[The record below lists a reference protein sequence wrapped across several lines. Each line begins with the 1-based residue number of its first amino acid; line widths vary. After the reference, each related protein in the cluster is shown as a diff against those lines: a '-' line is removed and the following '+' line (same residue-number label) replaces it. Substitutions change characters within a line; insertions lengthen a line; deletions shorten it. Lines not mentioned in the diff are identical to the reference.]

1 MSLQRFILRRLLL
14 VVPIMIGVSLITF
27 GLGKLAP
34 GGPVEF
40 VLGLNPDVSPAQKAR
55 LQAQYGLDE
64 PVWRQYLVWL
74 GNVVQGDFGETIPSG
89 RSVTAIV
96 GRRVP
101 ATIMLGLFGWVIA
114 LVVAIPTGIYAA
126 VKKDQLGDDVSRFV
140 ALSGISIPNFWLG
153 LMLILIFASTLNL
166 FPVLPPVEPGTD
178 NDLLT
183 VIGQLTRPEMLWF
196 LLLPG
201 ITIGTASASTLM
213 RIMRS
218 SMAEEMNKE
227 YVTAARAK
235 GLPERTVVLKHVLR
249 NSLISVTTVA
259 AFLTASILAGSV
271 VVEVVF
277 SWPGL
282 GRELIDAINSRQ
294 INVIMAITLFTG
306 IAIVIA
312 NLLADIAYAILDPR
326 IRYD

>member
-1 MSLQRFILRRLLL
+1 MF
-14 VVPIMIGVSLITF
+14 GVSVVTF
-27 GLGKLAP
+27 GLSELAP
-34 GGPVEF
+34 GDPLSF
-40 VLGLNPDVSPAQKAR
+40 VIGLNPDISPSQKAALR
-55 LQAQYGLDE
+55 AQYGLDR
-64 PVWRQYLVWL
+64 PVWERYLVWL
-74 GNVVQGDFGETIPSG
+74 SNVVQGDLGRTIPEG
-89 RSVTAIV
+89 RSVAGVV
-96 GRRVP
+96 GRRIP

-114 LVVAIPTGIYAA
+114 LLVAIPTGIYAA
-126 VKKDQLGDDVSRFV
+126 VRKDQLGDDVSRFI

-153 LMLILIFASTLNL
+153 LMLILVFSSTLDW
-166 FPVLPPVEPGTD
+166 FPVLPPFEPGPD
-178 NDLLT
+178 PSLT
-183 VIGQLTRPEMLWF
+183 GVMRELTKPAMLWY

-218 SMAEEMNKE
+218 SMAEEINKE
-227 YVTAARAK
+227 YVTTARAK
-235 GLPERTVVLKHVLR
+235 GLPERTVILKHVLR

-282 GRELIDAINSRQ
+282 GRELINAITSRQ

-326 IRYD
+326 IRY

>member
-1 MSLQRFILRRLLL
+1 MSLRRFILRRLVL
-14 VVPIMIGVSLITF
+14 VIPIMIGVSLITF

-34 GGPVEF
+34 GGPVDF
-40 VLGLNPDVSPAQKAR
+40 VLGLNPDVTPQQRAR
-55 LQAQYGLDE
+55 LRAQYGLDE
-64 PVWRQYLVWL
+64 PIWRQYLVWL
-74 GNVVQGDFGETIPSG
+74 GNVVQGDFGRTIPSG
-89 RSVTAIV
+89 RSVAGIV

-114 LVVAIPTGIYAA
+114 LLVAVPTGIYAA
-126 VKKDQLGDDVSRFV
+126 VNKDQLGDDVSRFV

-153 LMLILIFASTLNL
+153 LMLILVFSATLDW
-166 FPVLPPVEPGTD
+166 FPVLPPFEPGTGES
-178 NDLLT
+178 LSAVLAE
-183 VIGQLTRPEMLWF
+183 LTRPAMLWY

-201 ITIGTASASTLM
+201 VTIGTASASTLM

-218 SMAEEMNKE
+218 AMAEEMNKE

-235 GLPERTVVLKHVLR
+235 GLPERTVIMKHVLR

-282 GRELIDAINSRQ
+282 GRELIDAIRSRQ

-306 IAIVIA
+306 VAIVIA